1 MYLLNFKT
9 GWNPLSFATTTLT
22 TLKDGVCTRNRS
34 SWTPC
39 MYTTSGLRASSLGNC
54 LINPYLAC
62 AWLGVQRLRCYYI
75 YHRKPIKPLL
85 RSPSSG
91 RVWYSLAQVSLCLCF
106 KKICL
111 KFIEE

>member
-1 MYLLNFKT
+1 MYLLNFKP

-62 AWLGVQRLRCYYI
+62 AWLGVQRLRCYYLYI
-75 YHRKPIKPLL
+75 TE
-85 RSPSSG
+85 
-91 RVWYSLAQVSLCLCF
+91 SL
-106 KKICL
+106 
-111 KFIEE
+111 